1 MREFVYRHRYT
12 TGALLVLLCALVIG
26 SWIAHRGQERFTD
39 ALTEEI
45 GEQRQVISDLARIT
59 DRNGA
64 DEVIGSIVTDCA
76 RRDEFDAL
84 LIRLGTLSKQ
94 DLLLA
99 QSMFESCGE
108 FYPTQKA
115 LMVVRLEQEH
125 DEYVRL
131 WALQDSLIE
140 SERGLEDDRE
150 LWSELVT
157 LEKTRSELITD
168 QWNMQEQ
175 IINAL
180 IQGASVSSADVRTLV
195 SEAQEA
201 GELISVYD
209 NRIDELRVKLNIS

>member
-59 DRNGA
+59 D
-64 DEVIGSIVTDCA
+64 
-76 RRDEFDAL
+76 RDEFDAL

-195 SEAQEA
+195 SEAQEV